1 MKKIVLLLAA
11 AALCAPAW
19 GGYYLRINGETAGAD
34 YTMTVGTAYSVQVWS
49 DSATP
54 VEGLDPTAASPY
66 MQNGYNL
73 QMWTGA
79 WGNAPEAFTNL
90 AVNTDIASWSA
101 TGWTNGAPYQ
111 NIVNIGFAIGYQWGM
126 PTAAGKWWE
135 VTYTPQSAGERI
147 LGLGSYPPDYSAFR
161 NAQYVNIH
169 QVVPEPATLVLLGLG
184 ALGMLRKKA

>member
-1 MKKIVLLLAA
+1 MNKLLVVVVVAL
-11 AALCAPAW
+11 LCAPAW
-19 GGYYLRINGETAGAD
+19 GGYYLRINGETAGAE
-34 YTMTVGTAYSVQVWS
+34 YTMTVGTPYSVQVWS

-54 VEGLDPTAASPY
+54 VEGLEPTAATPW

-73 QMWTGA
+73 QMWTDT
-79 WGNAPEAFTNL
+79 WGNTSEEFTNL
-90 AVNTDIASWSA
+90 VVNTAIASWSA
-101 TGWTNGAPYQ
+101 TGWTNGPAYP
-111 NIVNIGFAIGYQWGM
+111 NIVNIGFAVNYQWGN
-126 PTAAGKWWE
+126 PTEAGKWWE

-147 LGLGSYPPDYSAFR
+147 LGLGSYTPDYSAFR